1 MMHFANPKKFY
12 NLSQKLIPFLS
23 LATFVFFGIGLY
35 FALIHSPADYQQGE
49 SVRLM
54 YIHVPAA
61 WFSTLIFVFMAAMSG
76 IAFVWRHPLA
86 DLLAQEAALIGATYT
101 SIALITGS
109 LWGKLAWGAYW
120 VWDARLTS
128 VLILLFLYIAYLALK
143 QSMQDKP
150 IAPKMLRLFALIGLL
165 NIPIIKGSVQWWST
179 LHQPPSI
186 IRSLGISIHMS
197 MLIPLLLMAIA
208 FGLLFLTLL
217 LMRTQTCLLNI
228 KTTILIKKQDL
239 INDPSVAA

>member
-1 MMHFANPKKFY
+1 MTRFANPKKFY
-12 NLSQKLIPFLS
+12 DLSQKLIPILGV
-23 LATFVFFGIGLY
+23 ATLLFFAIGLY
-35 FALIHSPADYQQGE
+35 FALFHSPADYQQGE
-49 SVRLM
+49 SVRMM
-54 YIHVPAA
+54 YIHVPTA
-61 WFSTLIFVFMAAMSG
+61 WLSTLIFVFMATMSG
-76 IAFVWRHPLA
+76 VAFVWRHPLA
-86 DLLAQEAALIGATYT
+86 DLLAQEAALIGAIYT

-150 IAPKMLRLFALIGLL
+150 IAPKMLRLLALIGLL
-165 NIPIIKGSVQWWST
+165 NIPIIKGSVQWWTT

-197 MLIPLLLMAIA
+197 MLIPLLLMAAA
-208 FGLLFLTLL
+208 FGLFFLTIL
-217 LMRTQTCLLNI
+217 LMRTQTRLLNI
-228 KTTILIKKQDL
+228 KTIALLKKQDQL
-239 INDPSVAA
+239 DDPSLAA